1 MALCFQMGSRLTWQ
15 VAGGLLMAAGGFGKF
30 GAILA
35 TIPDPVLGGILI
47 VSIGMVVSVGLSNIQ
62 FVDLSGGR
70 NLMILGTSLLVG
82 ITVPSWILVNAT
94 HINTGKLSNLCYC
107 FYNLFL
113 ITLYYHTF
121 FSNDACLHVL
131 KAY

>member
-15 VAGGLLMAAGGFGKF
+15 VAGVLLMAAGVFGKF

-82 ITVPSWILVNAT
+82 ITVPNWILANT
-94 HINTGKLSNLCYC
+94 GHINTGKLSNLCYC
-107 FYNLFL
+107 FYN
-113 ITLYYHTF
+113 
-121 FSNDACLHVL
+121 
-131 KAY
+131 